1 VDERKILALFY
12 RRSADAVIEV
22 QKAYGS
28 LLRQLCGNILED
40 ARDTEECIN
49 DTLLALWNTIPPES
63 PESLLAYTCRIGR
76 NQALK
81 RRRDSHAAKRD
92 SRKSLPLEELLA
104 VLPAPSLEEQW
115 DADQLTRAIEGWL
128 ERQTKTDRVLFLR
141 RFWFGDPIR
150 EASARVGLSEA
161 AASKRLQRM
170 KKRLR
175 DYLEQEGYLDV

>member
-1 VDERKILALFY
+1 MDEAQILKLFY
-12 RRSADAVIEV
+12 HRSADAVTEAHR
-22 QKAYGS
+22 AYGG
-28 LLRQLCGNILED
+28 LLQQLCGNILED

-49 DTLLALWNTIPPES
+49 DTLLALWNTIPPEK
-63 PESLLAYTCRIGR
+63 PDSLLAYTCRIGR

-92 SRKSLPLEELLA
+92 SRRSLPLEELLS

-115 DADQLTRAIEGWL
+115 DADQLARAIEDWL
-128 ERQTKTDRVLFLR
+128 DGQSREDRVLFLR

-150 EASARVGLSEA
+150 EAAGRTGLSEEA
-161 AASKRLQRM
+161 AAKRLQRM

-175 DYLEQEGYLDV
+175 DYLKEEGYLDA

>member
-1 VDERKILALFY
+1 MEEAQILELFY
-12 RRSADAVIEV
+12 HRSADAVTQA
-22 QKAYGS
+22 QKAYGG

-40 ARDTEECIN
+40 ERDTEECIN
-49 DTLLALWNTIPPES
+49 DTLLALWNTIPPEK
-63 PESLLAYTCRIGR
+63 PDSLLAYTCRIGR

-92 SRKSLPLEELLA
+92 SRKSLPLEELLS

-115 DADQLTRAIEGWL
+115 DAEQLTRTIEGWL
-128 ERQTKTDRVLFLR
+128 DAQSKEDRVLFLR

-150 EASARVGLSEA
+150 DAAERTGLSEGA
-161 AASKRLQRM
+161 AAKRLQRM

-175 DYLEQEGYLDV
+175 NYLEQEGYLDA

>member
-1 VDERKILALFY
+1 MDEGKILALFY
-12 RRSADAVIEV
+12 HRSADAVTEA

-49 DTLLALWNTIPPES
+49 DTLLALWNTIPPEK

-92 SRKSLPLEELLA
+92 SRLALPLEDLLS

-115 DADQLTRAIEGWL
+115 DADQLARTIEGWL
-128 ERQTKTDRVLFLR
+128 DGQTKAERVLFLR

-150 EASARVGLSEA
+150 EAGERVGLSEA

-175 DYLEQEGYLDV
+175 DHLKGEGYLDE

>member
-1 VDERKILALFY
+1 MDEKKILALFY
-12 RRSADAVIEV
+12 HRSADAVTEA
-22 QKAYGS
+22 QNAYGG
-28 LLRQLCGNILED
+28 LLRQLCGNILDD

-49 DTLLALWNTIPPES
+49 DTLLALWNTIPPER
-63 PESLLAYTCRIGR
+63 PQSLLAYTCRIGR

-92 SRKSLPLEELLA
+92 SRLSLPLEELLS

-115 DADQLTRAIEGWL
+115 NADQLARAIEGWL
-128 ERQTKTDRVLFLR
+128 DAQSRTDRVLFVR

-150 EASARVGLSEA
+150 EAAARVGLSEA
-161 AASKRLQRM
+161 TASKRLQRL

-175 DYLEQEGYLDV
+175 SYLKEEGYLDE